1 MMTPLVDPEEREM
14 YHCAMTRQ
22 AQRLC
27 APYVSVSDMEKRAR
41 KRSSNCD
48 ATQNKFP
55 SASQPL
61 QHRRHRTVGIVER
74 MRLRLSNTTNHIP
87 LIPVIAGY
95 MELVGGKRRQRMTNN
110 RSTTDVESCRTSS
123 EVREHSNCGRISGSR
138 CVLVGRG
145 MLAHSEEFE
154 YEGIYG

>member
-1 MMTPLVDPEEREM
+1 
-14 YHCAMTRQ
+14 
-22 AQRLC
+22 
-27 APYVSVSDMEKRAR
+27 
-41 KRSSNCD
+41 
-48 ATQNKFP
+48 
-55 SASQPL
+55 
-61 QHRRHRTVGIVER
+61 

-138 CVLVGRG
+138 CVLVGRSG
-145 MLAHSEEFE
+145 FNVCAIFLTYSLLSHGRAYWMHTTSDL
-154 YEGIYG
+154 